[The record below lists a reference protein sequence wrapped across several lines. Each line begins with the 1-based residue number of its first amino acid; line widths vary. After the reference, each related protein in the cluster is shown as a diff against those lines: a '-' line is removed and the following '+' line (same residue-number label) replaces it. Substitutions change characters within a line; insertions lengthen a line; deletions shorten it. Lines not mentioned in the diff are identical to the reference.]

1 LNKHEIECGFQPS
14 ECPGCKS
21 SIAKKELENHKR
33 SCAACR
39 PARQDANVV
48 YNRGGAS
55 RKTTDSRALN
65 EQIRQLRE
73 ELEQYKNK
81 IQLLT
86 NQLTELQTRKSE
98 TKIFVDDYLNEIL
111 FSDRINQEIT
121 IAFDDLPSAAEET
134 KWVPTPYRGLKWTKV
149 VYMDKSYALET
160 YPKSGYVTAF
170 MPGGSPHV
178 AFFNEETSFG
188 AINSNETFSLISLS
202 ACTAWTDNLH
212 LTITAFRNSVQ
223 VNTHTSILLFGKPQ
237 MIVLLWRNI
246 DKIVFQ
252 PSGGIAF
259 LESDELEKDTHCVIT
274 QLTIE
279 H

>member
-1 LNKHEIECGFQPS
+1 
-14 ECPGCKS
+14 
-21 SIAKKELENHKR
+21 
-33 SCAACR
+33 
-39 PARQDANVV
+39 
-48 YNRGGAS
+48 
-55 RKTTDSRALN
+55 
-65 EQIRQLRE
+65 
-73 ELEQYKNK
+73 
-81 IQLLT
+81 
-86 NQLTELQTRKSE
+86 
-98 TKIFVDDYLNEIL
+98 LNEIL
-111 FSDRINQEIT
+111 FSDRVNQEIT

-134 KWVPTPYRGLKWTKV
+134 KWVPTPYRGLKWTKI

-170 MPGGSPHV
+170 MPGASPHI

-188 AINSNETFSLISLS
+188 ANNPNETFSLISLS

-212 LTITAFRNSVQ
+212 LTITAYRNSVQ
-223 VNTHTSILLFGKPQ
+223 VNTHTSTLLFGKPQ
-237 MIVLLWRNI
+237 VIVLLWRNI

-252 PSGGIAF
+252 PSGGTAF